1 MVHDERRDEETE
13 TGDGAPAAE
22 ERQRRRRSPLLRLLE
37 LALFVVAVV
46 CLGLVAYWSLD
57 ARLFEWR
64 QDRRLDEAIAARRT
78 ASGKPSHEADRLDT
92 FRSPAAPP
100 PLAEGT
106 LIGRIELPRLG
117 LSTLLLEGTSPLTLR
132 RGAGHIAGTPLPE
145 AGGNV
150 GVAGHRDTVFR
161 PLRDARPGDTA
172 VLTTPNG
179 TYRYAVEW
187 TRVVEPQ
194 EVSVLAGNRSSELT
208 LVTCYPFD
216 FIGAAPQ
223 RFIVRAQRVD

>member
-1 MVHDERRDEETE
+1 MASSESREEESDGDAADERR
-13 TGDGAPAAE
+13 
-22 ERQRRRRSPLLRLLE
+22 RRRRRPLLRLLE

-46 CLGLVAYWSLD
+46 CLGLVVYWSLD
-57 ARLFEWR
+57 ARLFDWR
-64 QDRRLDEAIAARRT
+64 QERRLDEAIAAHR
-78 ASGKPSHEADRLDT
+78 APAGKSAHDADRLDT
-92 FRSPAAPP
+92 FRAASAPP

-117 LSTLLLEGTSPLTLR
+117 LSTLVLEGTSPLTLR

-161 PLRDARPGDTA
+161 PLRDARPGDKA
-172 VLTTPNG
+172 VLTTPTG
-179 TYRYAVEW
+179 SYRYEVEW
-187 TRVVEPQ
+187 TRVVEPE
-194 EVSVLAGNRSSELT
+194 EVSVLAASTASELT

-223 RFIVRAQRVD
+223 RFIVRAQRVE